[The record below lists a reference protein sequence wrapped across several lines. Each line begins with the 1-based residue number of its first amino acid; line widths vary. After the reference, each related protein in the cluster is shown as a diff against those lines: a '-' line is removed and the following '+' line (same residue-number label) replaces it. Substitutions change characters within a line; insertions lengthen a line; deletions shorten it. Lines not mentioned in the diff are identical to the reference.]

1 LEVSYNINGNNINV
15 LNLQVNSTRV
25 VGLDVDLA
33 DPLTMEW
40 ELEEINFFQGF
51 AKEIED
57 EGKGFFLLPFMKRR

>member
-1 LEVSYNINGNNINV
+1 M